1 MNIHP
6 TEYTEQE
13 NVIAKCLSE
22 LGFRYEQ
29 QTPFGQYRVDFWIP
43 ELGLVIEADGVYGH
57 LKKRDIQRDT
67 DLMDHSEIGNIFHI
81 RADTKK
87 RVMEELWRALNKL

>member
-1 MNIHP
+1 MNIKP
-6 TEYTEQE
+6 TDFTNQE
-13 NVIAKCLSE
+13 NIIADCLSE

-29 QTPFGQYRVDFWIP
+29 QVHFGKYRVDFWIP
-43 ELGLVIEADGVYGH
+43 ELSLVIEADGVYGH

-67 DLMDHSEIGNIFHI
+67 ELMDINDIGNIFHI

-87 RVMEELWRALNKL
+87 RVLEELWRALNKL